1 MTDFTRSIVD
11 LEPKATLE
19 FKLSSRQTIISKFE
33 KLTSHGAVYR
43 NDEAIEYL
51 EIRSNQQITPIEFI
65 KQGQS
70 VSLQLGQYLTTVNKL
85 TLTFNWTQKKVRYW
99 LARWQ
104 KQGIV
109 SCQTVKNKFGHTI
122 GTLVTLNK
130 FQEFRNQLEIQFK
143 IYSNKKKL
151 SQNWG
156 SRFLSNN
163 QEKRENGANKL
174 INKET
179 YKNNKENEQGN
190 SLIFEANKKL
200 FEFNAKILEE
210 KRKQEEELINLRISL
225 KKEKTQNKQLKALKK
240 FEVTGKIETKSIQ
253 FNWDF
258 QKTVEYKQIAEK
270 LKAFGFEQYAI
281 NKLWWKNSQ
290 DIQRLIDFI
299 DYTQMKYEQGKVND
313 PKKFLYH
320 ALLAS
325 YDLGELE
332 RMRCDAKS
340 REEKD
345 RIENDKMMED
355 IRLRQEHEKAK
366 ELQQRQDFE
375 EFGKITNW
383 IQNNQSHT
391 IYDDIIIKL
400 QAENKF
406 LHDLFC
412 KKARRS
418 SIFGVANYL
427 KSVKS
432 SKMDLCVSGLY
443 TRVKAIMKVSVMA

>member
-1 MTDFTRSIVD
+1 MTNSSRPEIALRLTNSQPVIKFVFDSQQDVLDQINNSVKLNQHCTDFEAYTYLKYKVNQTN
-11 LEPKATLE
+11 KTYN
-19 FKLSSRQTIISKFE
+19 FVKLGTQ
-33 KLTSHGAVYR
+33 V
-43 NDEAIEYL
+43 
-51 EIRSNQQITPIEFI
+51 EI
-65 KQGQS
+65 
-70 VSLQLGQYLTTVNKL
+70 QLGQFLTSSKQL
-85 TLTFNWTQKKVRYW
+85 QLAFNWSREKVRYW
-99 LARWQ
+99 LS
-104 KQGIV
+104 KMVKKGILTIKII
-109 SCQTVKNKFGHTI
+109 SNKFGYKI
-122 GTLVTLNK
+122 GTLITCNK
-130 FQEFRNQLEIQFK
+130 FRDFRESINLQYEAKKQLGKNCNHRLADTEATKSKFTPNK
-143 IYSNKKKL
+143 I
-151 SQNWG
+151 
-156 SRFLSNN
+156 
-163 QEKRENGANKL
+163 

-179 YKNNKENEQGN
+179 KENNEN
-190 SLIFEANKKL
+190 LLIFNTNKKL
-200 FEFNAKILEE
+200 FDFNAKILEE

-281 NKLWWKNSQ
+281 NKLWWKSSR

-355 IRLRQEHEKAK
+355 IRLRQEHERAK
-366 ELQQRQDFE
+366 ELQQQQEFE
-375 EFGKITNW
+375 EFGKITKW

-443 TRVKAIMKVSVMA
+443 TKVKAIMKVSVMA